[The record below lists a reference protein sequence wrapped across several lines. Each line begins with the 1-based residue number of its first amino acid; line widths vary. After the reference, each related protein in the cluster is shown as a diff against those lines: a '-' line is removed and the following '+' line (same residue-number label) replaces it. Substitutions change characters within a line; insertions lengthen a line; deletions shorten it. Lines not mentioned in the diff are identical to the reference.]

1 MKRKL
6 IVTLST
12 VGILV
17 LAIMLAGMFAGRKTE
32 PENIE
37 PPVVIKTVDTR
48 KVNYENLKTNVVT
61 YGRVETAQSLDLL
74 SEVSGRMLEGKIRLK
89 EGERFTKGTLL
100 FYIDEQEASLNLK
113 SQKSNF
119 LRDLAGILPDL
130 KIDFSQNFD
139 TWQGYF
145 NALDVDAKFPDLPK
159 TSSEKE
165 KTFLATKGIYS
176 SYYTI
181 KSAEVRL
188 AKHRYY
194 APFSGSLMEVN
205 MQSGSFINPGTKI
218 GKIIKSGVHELK
230 VAVETKDIPW
240 VLQSSPVKI
249 YSSETQQYWDGH
261 VTRISDYVNQNTQS
275 VDVFI
280 AIQSNGRKIY
290 DGQFFQA
297 AIPARTVKDGMI
309 MPRNAI
315 YNGDEVFVV
324 ENDSIL
330 KVREINV
337 IRLTEEN
344 AIFNGLSEGD
354 DLVVEPLIGGY
365 NNMKVVKRELK
376 DIDLEL
382 KQQDGKQLLN
392 AENPTASQVGS
403 R

>member
-6 IVTLST
+6 IVIGST

-17 LAIMLAGMFAGRKTE
+17 AAFLLAGMFASQKKE

-37 PPVVIKTVDTR
+37 PPVAIKTVDTR
-48 KVNYENLKTNVVT
+48 KVNYEELRTNVVT

-74 SEVSGRMLEGKIRLK
+74 SEVGGRMKQGSIRLK
-89 EGERFTKGTLL
+89 EGERFSKGALL
-100 FYIDEQEASLNLK
+100 FFIDEEEAALNLK

-119 LRDLAGILPDL
+119 LRDLAGILPDF
-130 KIDFSQNFD
+130 KIDFND
-139 TWQGYF
+139 NYETWQSYF
-145 NALDVDAKFPDLPK
+145 NELDIHKEFADLPK
-159 TSSEKE
+159 TKTEKE

-176 SYYTI
+176 SYYSI

-194 APFSGSLMEVN
+194 APFSGSVMEVN
-205 MQSGSFINPGTKI
+205 LQSGSFVNPGTKI
-218 GKIIKSGVHELK
+218 GKIIRSGLHELK

-240 VLQSSPVKI
+240 IQQNAPVRI
-249 YSSETQQYWDGH
+249 YSSETKQYWQGS

-280 AIQSNGRKIY
+280 AIQENGRKIY

-297 AIPARTVKDGMI
+297 AIPARTVTDGMI

-324 ENDSIL
+324 ENDSL
-330 KVREINV
+330 LRKREINV
-337 IRLTEEN
+337 IRLTEED
-344 AIFNGLSEGD
+344 AIFNGLKEGD
-354 DLVVEPLIGGY
+354 DLVVEPLIGAY
-365 NNMKVVKRELK
+365 NNMVVKKNELK

-382 KQQDGKQLLN
+382 KQEDEKKLLN
-392 AENPTASQVGS
+392 AEANSSSQVGS

>member
-6 IVTLST
+6 IVVSSTL
-12 VGILV
+12 GILV
-17 LAIMLAGMFAGRKTE
+17 AAVLLAGMFAEQKKE
-32 PENIE
+32 PEDIE
-37 PPVVIKTVDTR
+37 PPKPTKTVDTR
-48 KVNYENLKTNVVT
+48 KVNYEDLKTNIVT

-74 SEVSGRMLEGKIRLK
+74 SEVSGRMSQGKIRLK
-89 EGERFTKGTLL
+89 EGERFSQGALL
-100 FYIDEQEASLNLK
+100 FYIDEEEAALNLK

-119 LRDLAGILPDL
+119 LRDLAGILPDF
-130 KIDFSQNFD
+130 KIDFSDNFE

-145 NALDVDAKFPDLPK
+145 NSLDLHREFPDLPES
-159 TSSEKE
+159 TSEKE

-176 SYYTI
+176 SYYSI

-194 APFSGSLMEVN
+194 APFAGSIKEVN
-205 MQSGSFINPGTKI
+205 LQSGSFVNPGTKI
-218 GKIIKSGVHELK
+218 GQIIRAGLHELK

-240 VLQSSPVKI
+240 IQQSSPVKI
-249 YSSETQQYWDGH
+249 YSSETQRYWDGS
-261 VTRISDYVNQNTQS
+261 VIRISDYVNQNTQS

-280 AIQSNGRKIY
+280 AIQSNGEKIY

-297 AIPARTVKDGMI
+297 AIPARTVTNGMI

-324 ENDSIL
+324 ENDSLL
-330 KVREINV
+330 KKRVINV
-337 IRLTEEN
+337 IRLTEED
-344 AIFNGLSEGD
+344 AIFNGLEEGD
-354 DLVVEPLIGGY
+354 DLVVEPLIGAF
-365 NNMKVVKRELK
+365 NNMKVKKNELK

-382 KQQDGKQLLN
+382 KQEDDKKLLN
-392 AENPTASQVGS
+392 SESGSSQVGS